1 MIPMVFVSF
10 LELLHKFERKML
22 NDPTNKVFAS
32 FFHIQQKLTT
42 TTRHLRMPIHCSVSP
57 FSNTY
62 VKIWCF
68 FFFLKIK
75 PTKFA
80 IDVQVNR
87 DIILQGIG
95 VFLPYGSEIY
105 GNVQIEGK

>member
-1 MIPMVFVSF
+1 MS
-10 LELLHKFERKML
+10 KF
-22 NDPTNKVFAS
+22 DV
-32 FFHIQQKLTT
+32 
-42 TTRHLRMPIHCSVSP
+42 
-57 FSNTY
+57 
-62 VKIWCF
+62 F

>member
-1 MIPMVFVSF
+1 MILPTRYLPHFF
-10 LELLHKFERKML
+10 TFNKNETPAAA
-22 NDPTNKVFAS
+22 DPLFS
-32 FFHIQQKLTT
+32 I
-42 TTRHLRMPIHCSVSP
+42 
-57 FSNTY
+57 SNTY
-62 VKIWCF
+62 VNF